1 MSLNFPSSPFIGQ
14 VYYNSTTQYFYEW
27 SGSVWKSVPQT
38 SSSHIKVV
46 DDISSSFNG
55 VNTSFAITSDA
66 QVIYPESSKLIRLN
80 LGGVIQDPSNDYSV
94 SGSNL
99 IFSTPPT
106 AGLSFSAIILGT
118 TYNTFGTDIQI
129 VGEVLLGSSPSW
141 TGTSGI
147 TVSQQSSGTYRVIFD
162 SSFGSQYDYIV
173 NANIMDHAVSA
184 IGITRHTDHCE
195 FTISDTNT
203 GNAID
208 TGSLSVSIINKP

>member
-1 MSLNFPSSPFIGQ
+1 MSLNFPSSPSVGQ
-14 VYYNSTTQYFYEW
+14 IYYDETSQYFYEW
-27 SGSVWKSVPQT
+27 SGDVWKSITQS
-38 SSSHIKVV
+38 SSSHIQSL
-46 DDISSSFNG
+46 DDISGSFDG
-55 VNTSFAITSDA
+55 IETSFPITYGSVPI
-66 QVIYPESSKLIRLN
+66 QPGSSEAVRLN
-80 LGGVIQDPSNDYSV
+80 LGGVIQDPANDYSV

-99 IFSTPPT
+99 IFSTPPA

-147 TVSQQSSGTYRVIFD
+147 TVSQQSSGTYRVVFD

-203 GNAID
+203 GDAID
-208 TGSLSVSIINKP
+208 TGNLSVSIINKP